1 MNKLKKTKQVHNLVQ
16 TMTLQAKSVTV
27 TIKNKIPS
35 EQFSQENIWKEAKKS
50 SLSKIA
56 GLRYAI

>member
-27 TIKNKIPS
+27 TIKSKIPS
-35 EQFSQENIWKEAKKS
+35 E
-50 SLSKIA
+50 
-56 GLRYAI
+56 